1 MLREGQARCVLLHV
15 FGLTGGL
22 ASGKG
27 LVSARFAARGVPV
40 INADDL
46 SREAVRPGS
55 PGLADIVAAFGA
67 EVLEPSGGLDR
78 RKLGARVFADPDA
91 RRRLEALT
99 HPRIHALMLE
109 RTAELARRGEP
120 LACYEAPILVEV
132 GLTDKLRPLVVVAA
146 SEATQVARAMQRDG
160 LSEAAVRARMAA
172 QLPLAEKVRV
182 ADHVI
187 DNDGSRETTLAAAD
201 RVLDAI
207 SRTLS
212 IPVERYPVP
221 TEA

>member
-1 MLREGQARCVLLHV
+1 LHV

-27 LVSARFAARGVPV
+27 LVSGRFAARGVPV

-67 EVLEPSGGLDR
+67 GVLEPSGELDR
-78 RKLGARVFADPDA
+78 RKLGARVFGDPEA
-91 RRRLEALT
+91 RRRLEGLT

-109 RTAELARRGEP
+109 HTADLARRGEP

-132 GLTDKLRPLVVVAA
+132 GMADKLRPLVVVAA

-160 LSEAAVRARMAA
+160 LSEAHVRARMAA

-187 DNDGSRETTLAAAD
+187 DNDGPREATLAAAD

-207 SRTLS
+207 CRALS
-212 IPVERYPVP
+212 IPVERYPLP
-221 TEA
+221 AGA